1 MSFGSY
7 ISCIIA
13 LLKSAILN
21 TEPPRIPD
29 DIDMGELFYI
39 AMHHSIE
46 NILYLPICRLIDN
59 NSDIVN
65 LFEAYYNH
73 SVLHDATQQYY
84 LELVADEFEKYGI
97 RHCIMK
103 GAVIKPLYPS
113 SDLRKS
119 RDIDIFVDDENTDR
133 VQKIME
139 SLGFEA
145 VSINKEDVHD
155 AYIIDENIKIEVHR
169 KLMSDRCP
177 WHEECDK
184 IIDRLI
190 PSPNYKFRCHMSPED
205 YYLYMIAHMA
215 KHMKFS
221 GMGIKMVLDVWI
233 YLRKYNNALDWDML
247 SKRFEEFGLHS
258 FETNIRMLC
267 GYWFD
272 EKEADDT
279 VKRLAVYIAE
289 SGNFGTQ
296 EQESASEMAQN
307 AGKSSNKNV
316 SRLVY
321 YCKVFFWP
329 YKMMK
334 VRYKILN
341 VMPILLP
348 FCWIHRAVN
357 ALFFKREVMEDVMGR
372 YDNLNMEYGKKII
385 ELKKEI
391 GL

>member
-13 LLKSAILN
+13 LLKSAVLN
-21 TEPPRIPD
+21 TAPPRIPD
-29 DIDMGELFYI
+29 DIDMEELFCI
-39 AMHHSIE
+39 ARHHSIE
-46 NILYLPICRLIDN
+46 NILYLPICRLMDN
-59 NSDIVN
+59 DSDIVK
-65 LFEAYYNH
+65 LFEMYYH
-73 SVLHDATQQYY
+73 QSVLHDATQQYY
-84 LELVADEFEKYGI
+84 LELVSDELEKSGI

-113 SDLRKS
+113 SDLRQS
-119 RDIDIFVDDENTDR
+119 RDIDIFVDDENTDK

-139 SLGFEA
+139 SMGFEA
-145 VSINKEDVHD
+145 VSIDKANVHD
-155 AYIIDENIKIEVHR
+155 AYIIDENIKIEIHR
-169 KLMSDRCP
+169 KLMSDQCP
-177 WHEECDK
+177 WHGACNK

-190 PSPNYKFRCHMSPED
+190 VSPNYKFRYHMSNED

-233 YLRKYNNALDWDML
+233 YLRKYNDLLDWDIL
-247 SKRFEEFGLHS
+247 SKRFKELGLHN

-272 EKEADDT
+272 EKEVEDT
-279 VKRLAVYIAE
+279 VKRLGVYIAV
-289 SGNFGTQ
+289 SGNFGTL
-296 EQESASEMAQN
+296 EQEFASEMAQN
-307 AGKSSNKNV
+307 AGRSSNKNV

-341 VMPILLP
+341 VLPVLLP

-357 ALFFKREVMEDVMGR
+357 ALFFKREVVEGVIGR
-372 YDNLNMEYGKKII
+372 YDNIDMEYGKRII